1 MACEIVA
8 VLNPVI
14 CNKCHVCDEWNERL
28 ILIFAEIPCLSRSSR
43 KSNLIPC
50 GVCEVHELVLEWE
63 IRSNVVL
70 FRSSINYIR
79 NGMNH
84 ACVCRLIFRR
94 FLLKFILNFI
104 SIRYG
109 IVDVDVAVDNFCLSF
124 HVCRSIIC
132 HWNGC
137 RSNGARRV
145 LCCAASAD
153 GIRNQANTF
162 GGNENGTSAHSNV
175 CKSNSER
182 VTEKW
187 REKEKQIFHKNDENE
202 SRQQF
207 ILCLSTNL
215 RSLFADFDQTVTAVY
230 RTTYAI
236 HTHTR
241 CWIDATTTSISI
253 YNERRA
259 HICQQQQNRWLV
271 LCVSI
276 WLC

>member
-1 MACEIVA
+1 M
-8 VLNPVI
+8 
-14 CNKCHVCDEWNERL
+14 EWTI
-28 ILIFAEIPCLSRSSR
+28 ILFFAEIPCLSRSSR

-50 GVCEVHELVLEWE
+50 GVCEWETRSDFVFYFGRRSIIFEMEW
-63 IRSNVVL
+63 IMR
-70 FRSSINYIR
+70 
-79 NGMNH
+79 
-84 ACVCRLIFRR
+84 ACVASF
-94 FLLKFILNFI
+94 FVGFIEIYFEFHFDT
-104 SIRYG
+104 
-109 IVDVDVAVDNFCLSF
+109 VDGDVAVDNFCLSF

-175 CKSNSER
+175 CKIANE
-182 VTEKW
+182 
-187 REKEKQIFHKNDENE
+187 REKEKRIFHKNDENE

-236 HTHTR
+236 HRHTH
-241 CWIDATTTSISI
+241 A
-253 YNERRA
+253 
-259 HICQQQQNRWLV
+259 V
-271 LCVSI
+271 G
-276 WLC
+276 